1 MHELG
6 IIIQVVEQVEL
17 VAKENNIKEIE
28 TLVLQ
33 VGELSSMV
41 PKYIEDVYPI
51 AVEQTSLKNT
61 KLEIEMLPG
70 LGTCKDCNFGYNLV
84 LNKNTC
90 PMCGSKEYLV
100 ISGTEFMIKEIHAK
114 E

>member
-6 IIIQVVEQVEL
+6 IVIEVVKQVEDFA
-17 VAKENNIKEIE
+17 VENKLKEIE
-28 TLVLQ
+28 KLVLQ

-51 AVEQTSLKNT
+51 AVEHTSLRNT

-90 PMCGSKEYLV
+90 PMCGSSNYLV
-100 ISGTEFMIKEIHAK
+100 ISGTEFMIKEVHAK
-114 E
+114 

>member
-6 IIIQVVEQVEL
+6 IIIEVVKQVEDF
-17 VAKENNIKEIE
+17 AKEHNVKEIE
-28 TLVLQ
+28 TVVLQ

-51 AVEQTSLKNT
+51 AVEHTSLKNT
-61 KLEIEMLPG
+61 TLEIEMLPG
-70 LGTCKDCNFGYNLV
+70 LGTCKECNFGYNLI
-84 LNKNTC
+84 LNNNTC
-90 PMCGSKEYLV
+90 PMCGSGKYLV

-114 E
+114 

>member
-6 IIIQVVEQVEL
+6 IIIEVVKQVEDF
-17 VAKENNIKEIE
+17 AKENNLKEIE
-28 TLVLQ
+28 KLVLQ
-33 VGELSSMV
+33 VGELSSML

-51 AVEQTSLKNT
+51 AVEHSSLKNT
-61 KLEIEMLPG
+61 ILEIEMLPG

-90 PMCGSKEYLV
+90 PMCGSNNYLV
-100 ISGTEFMIKEIHAK
+100 ISGTEFMIKEVHAK
-114 E
+114 

>member
-6 IIIQVVEQVEL
+6 IIIEVVKQVEDF
-17 VAKENNIKEIE
+17 AKENDIKEIE
-28 TLVLQ
+28 TLVLA

-51 AVEQTSLKNT
+51 AVEYSTLKDT
-61 KLEIEMLPG
+61 KLKIEMLPG

-84 LNKNTC
+84 LNNNTC
-90 PMCGSKEYLV
+90 PLCGSKNYLV

-114 E
+114 